1 MREYAEYQSPGL
13 DFVEQ
18 IPAHW
23 KMVPFRHVFTESR
36 EVNGKT
42 PVGPMLSVSGYR
54 GVEVKEY
61 DSENRRRTPE
71 EVASYRVVRP
81 GQLAVNT
88 MWLNYAGL
96 GVSDF
101 EGHMSPA
108 YRAYN
113 ISPSLEPRYVHHLL
127 RSSTYVQGYT
137 ALLTG
142 IRPNSLQMSRDD
154 LMNFPVILPP
164 LEEQRLIA
172 DYLDRET
179 AEIDAFIM
187 ELDRFMILTEERRN
201 AARSEFFSPSHAENL
216 LPIKRVA
223 RLAGGAGF
231 PPAYQGITDEELPFY
246 KVGSLNSA
254 EEGKLTYASDSISRS
269 TARSLGAEVLPAGS
283 VVMAK
288 IGAALFL
295 RRNALLTKPG
305 CIDNNMLGLIPASLV
320 DGRYLQEVLLTLD
333 LTPIANPGAVPSL
346 NMRWFRETKIEVPS
360 LEVQNEVLARFSELD
375 SAARLALADAA
386 KTKELAQERR
396 SALISAAV
404 TGQINVAAQGVST
417 AEQLG
422 DELEVHV

>member
-1 MREYAEYQSPGL
+1 MIISAPTSPR
-13 DFVEQ
+13 
-18 IPAHW
+18 W
-23 KMVPFRHVFTESR
+23 MTVPLGRLFRR
-36 EVNGKT
+36 IQRLPR
-42 PVGPMLSVSGYR
+42 PVD
-54 GVEVKEY
+54 GVVTAFR
-61 DSENRRRTPE
+61 DGQVALRSRRRTDGFTE
-71 EVASYRVVRP
+71 AIQEIGYQGIRKGDLVIHAMD
-81 GQLAVNT
+81 AF
-88 MWLNYAGL
+88 AGAI
-96 GVSDF
+96 GVSEDD
-101 EGHMSPA
+101 GKSSPV
-108 YRAYN
+108 YTVLT
-113 ISPSLEPRYVHHLL
+113 PSSTVEPRFYAYVL
-127 RSSTYVQGYT
+127 RNFAKGGGIQ
-137 ALLTG
+137 ALTQG
-142 IRPNSLQMSRDD
+142 IRERSTDFRWAVAKTVPVP
-154 LMNFPVILPP
+154 FPR
-164 LEEQRLIA
+164 LEEQTAIA

-179 AEIDAFIM
+179 AEIDAFVM
-187 ELDRFMILTEERRN
+187 ELDRFMSLTEERRN
-201 AARSEFFSPSHAENL
+201 AARSKFFSPSHAENL

-386 KTKELAQERR
+386 KAKELAQERR
-396 SALISAAV
+396 SALISAGV
-404 TGQINVAAQGVST
+404 TGQIDVTAQSVSA
-417 AEQLG
+417 AEQLR
-422 DELEVHV
+422 DELEGHV